1 MPISLKIRK
10 RDTTVDDKSHLSK
23 MKSRPG
29 KYDKID
35 INGRRMYS
43 VENKQPCRGSSS
55 DTLLIFWGEGGHR
68 EEHGEALTLIFSSLN
83 YSTCATDFAE
93 KEGLLLT

>member
-1 MPISLKIRK
+1 
-10 RDTTVDDKSHLSK
+10 

-55 DTLLIFWGEGGHR
+55 DTLLMVWGGGGHR
-68 EEHGEALTLIFSSLN
+68 EGHGEALTLIFSSLN

-93 KEGLLLT
+93 KEGLFVT